1 MRLTERK
8 MDPMTA
14 RLFTSEQFATLH
26 EQASASPRLRQ
37 HQNIHASH
45 DAPFQRLFIA
55 FGLDSYVR
63 PHKHHLTPKD
73 ETLVAVQGLLGVLVF
88 DDAGQVVQQL
98 RLGSERH
105 AAPGVGPV
113 VDMPAGTW
121 HTVLALTPDAVLL
134 EGKAGPFDPQGPRE
148 FADWAPEEGSAEA
161 LALLHRWQKLFQ

>member
-1 MRLTERK
+1 MI
-8 MDPMTA
+8 A
-14 RLFTSEQFATLH
+14 RLFSYDQFTGLH
-26 EQASASPRLRQ
+26 ERAQDSSRLRQ
-37 HQNIHASH
+37 HLNIHASH
-45 DAPFQRLFIA
+45 EAPFQRLFIA

-63 PHKHHLTPKD
+63 PHRHHLAPKD

-98 RLGSERH
+98 KLGTERY
-105 AAPGVGPV
+105 AGPGIGPV

-148 FADWAPEEGSAEA
+148 FAEWAPEEGTAEA
-161 LALLHRWQKLFQ
+161 VVMLRQWRGIF

>member
-1 MRLTERK
+1 
-8 MDPMTA
+8 MTA
-14 RLFTSEQFATLH
+14 SAFTFDQFVDLH
-26 EQASASPRLRQ
+26 GQAKASPRQRQ

-45 DAPFQRLFIA
+45 EAPFQRLFIA

-63 PHKHHLTPKD
+63 PHRHHLVPKD
-73 ETLVAVQGLLGVLVF
+73 ETLIAAQGLLGVLVF

-98 RLGSERH
+98 KLGTERH

-134 EGKAGPFDPQGPRE
+134 EGKAGPFDTQGPRE
-148 FADWAPEEGSAEA
+148 FADWAPEEGTAEA
-161 LALLHRWQKLFQ
+161 LVLLRQWRGVFEDA

>member
-1 MRLTERK
+1 MS
-8 MDPMTA
+8 A
-14 RLFTSEQFATLH
+14 RISTFDQFMGLH
-26 EQASASPRLRQ
+26 DQAKASPRLRQ

-45 DAPFQRLFIA
+45 EAPFQRLFIA

-63 PHKHHLTPKD
+63 PHRHHLVPKD

-88 DDAGQVVQQL
+88 DNAGQVVQQFK
-98 RLGSERH
+98 LGTQSH
-105 AAPGVGPV
+105 AGPDVGPV

-148 FADWAPEEGSAEA
+148 FAEWAPEEGADEA
-161 LALLHRWQKLFQ
+161 LVMLRQWRARFGHA

>member
-1 MRLTERK
+1 
-8 MDPMTA
+8 MTA
-14 RLFTSEQFATLH
+14 RSFTFDQFVDLH
-26 EQASASPRLRQ
+26 WQAKASPRQRQ
-37 HQNIHASH
+37 HLNIHASH
-45 DAPFQRLFIA
+45 EAPFQRLFIA

-63 PHKHHLTPKD
+63 PHRHHLVPKD
-73 ETLVAVQGLLGVLVF
+73 ETLIAAQGLLGVLVF

-98 RLGSERH
+98 KLGTELH

-148 FADWAPEEGSAEA
+148 FADWAPGEGAAEA
-161 LALLHRWQKLFQ
+161 QVLLREWRVLFG

>member
-1 MRLTERK
+1 
-8 MDPMTA
+8 MTA
-14 RLFTSEQFATLH
+14 RSFTFDQFVDLH
-26 EQASASPRLRQ
+26 GQAKASPRQRQ
-37 HQNIHASH
+37 HLNIHASH
-45 DAPFQRLFIA
+45 EAPFQRLFIA

-63 PHKHHLTPKD
+63 PHRHHLVPKD
-73 ETLVAVQGLLGVLVF
+73 ETLIAAQGLLGVIVF

-98 RLGSERH
+98 KLGTERH

-148 FADWAPEEGSAEA
+148 FADWAPEEGADEA
-161 LALLHRWQKLFQ
+161 LVMLREWRQLFA